1 MEHSVLEIARPVRRR
16 LTRLTQ
22 KPSEHAR
29 RAHAMLL
36 LWELGNCVAEVARRL
51 YAGRSS
57 VQHWR
62 TLYEEFGEQ
71 GLVPIERG
79 RSDWKAT
86 DEVLAALE
94 ALMET
99 SPQDHGYLRSRWSS
113 ELLIDP
119 QEMHHHCRE
128 HLSQQK
134 TPVVWCRV
142 EEFPLTGSRKDQ
154 EITLPVNM
162 I

>member
-29 RAHAMLL
+29 RAHAILL

-94 ALMET
+94 ALK
-99 SPQDHGYLRSRWSS
+99 
-113 ELLIDP
+113 
-119 QEMHHHCRE
+119 
-128 HLSQQK
+128 LSCSV
-134 TPVVWCRV
+134 PS
-142 EEFPLTGSRKDQ
+142 L
-154 EITLPVNM
+154 
-162 I
+162 